1 MIEINLLPAG
11 EKRRPARRAGASPR
25 RAGLPAYSGDP
36 YMLGLGVFA
45 LAVFLGLGFLYWRVD
60 ARAAEVQA
68 QIETERADSVR
79 FASTIGLVETLR
91 ARQDTIEQKI
101 DVIRGVDERR
111 YVWPHLLDEVSRAVP
126 QYTWLTRLAAVDAG
140 PADTTG
146 AGPAF
151 NVEGSAGSTQALTRF
166 MKSLESSP
174 FIQDVT
180 LVTSERAVTEG
191 RSYHRFTL
199 EARYEA
205 PDSSFVE
212 TIPVIP
218 VH

>member
-25 RAGLPAYSGDP
+25 KPGLPAYSGDP
-36 YMLGLGVFA
+36 YTLGLGVFA
-45 LAVFLGLGFLYWRVD
+45 LLVFLGLGFLYWQVD
-60 ARAAEVQA
+60 SRTAEVRA
-68 QIETERADSVR
+68 QIESERADSVR
-79 FASTIGLVETLR
+79 FASTIQLVDALR
-91 ARQDTIEQKI
+91 ARQDTIERKI
-101 DVIRGVDERR
+101 DVIRSVDERR
-111 YVWPHLLDEVSRAVP
+111 YVWPHLMDEISRAVP
-126 QYTWLTRLAAVDAG
+126 AYTWLTRLTAVEAA
-140 PADTTG
+140 PADTTA

-180 LVTSERAVTEG
+180 LVTSERAETAG

-199 EARYEA
+199 EARYEV
-205 PDSSFVE
+205 PDSSFIE
-212 TIPVIP
+212 TTPVIP